1 MTVTTLSSSTSG
13 PHDLAL
19 SIWCI
24 KPKIGAKSW
33 LWCQP
38 IQASA
43 PAWLGVQDKGAQTPW
58 AKNF

>member
-1 MTVTTLSSSTSG
+1 MTVTTLNTITSG

-19 SIWCI
+19 SILCI
-24 KPKIGAKSW
+24 RPKIGAKLR
-33 LWCQP
+33 LWYQP